1 MQQLNS
7 PPPLTS
13 DPVRIVEEFPR
24 WLERISSRTPGGA
37 IVVIDS
43 IDRFQ
48 VSFFPRAYFTA
59 DFKRKVKK
67 LKFSNILSMP

>member
-43 IDRFQ
+43 IDRFPMHLLAKF
-48 VSFFPRAYFTA
+48 VFKWFTG
-59 DFKRKVKK
+59 FR
-67 LKFSNILSMP
+67 

>member
-48 VSFFPRAYFTA
+48 VSFFFIFYAF
-59 DFKRKVKK
+59 
-67 LKFSNILSMP
+67 L

>member
-1 MQQLNS
+1 MSTFMIILFQQLMQQLNS

-48 VSFFPRAYFTA
+48 VSC
-59 DFKRKVKK
+59 FKKC
-67 LKFSNILSMP
+67 FSGHLFVYMI

>member
-48 VSFFPRAYFTA
+48 VSFFFIFYNHFKT
-59 DFKRKVKK
+59 KRKIEFQ
-67 LKFSNILSMP
+67 LLL

>member
-24 WLERISSRTPGGA
+24 WLERISSRTPGGT
-37 IVVIDS
+37 IVVLDS

-48 VSFFPRAYFTA
+48 VSDHNFCLACDESREGET
-59 DFKRKVKK
+59 
-67 LKFSNILSMP
+67 

>member
-48 VSFFPRAYFTA
+48 VSFLPWDLFYSKFQT
-59 DFKRKVKK
+59 KRKK
-67 LKFSNILSMP
+67 LKFSNLLSMP

>member
-48 VSFFPRAYFTA
+48 VSFFFIFYNNFQT
-59 DFKRKVKK
+59 KRKIEIQ
-67 LKFSNILSMP
+67 LLL